1 MRGKKVRVSYA
12 IVDDDDKP
20 TGRYE
25 VAPWIKSDK
34 RFSWITSAARASD
47 LVPIIADKE
56 D

>member
-25 VAPWIKSDK
+25 VAPWIGSEQ
-34 RFSWITSAARASD
+34 RFSWVYSDARASD
-47 LVPIIADKE
+47 LVPISADKG